1 MAAGGRNRG
10 RISKARGQEHSIF
23 NFNMGN
29 GYVGHSNLY
38 QGHAFA
44 NDNLP
49 RRGDWMWCRKERAFL
64 SKIHNPFSH
73 IRPENVCSGCLSTW
87 GSMHAI
93 TLCVHACISV
103 YDRTSLQSRTL
114 SLCLNHKKWI
124 ISYLKHLVRIT
135 ENHDMTTFI
144 TAVVNK
150 KICKAKCLCPPVFL
164 LQIYWLII

>member
-1 MAAGGRNRG
+1 
-10 RISKARGQEHSIF
+10 
-23 NFNMGN
+23 MGN

-73 IRPENVCSGCLSTW
+73 IRPENVCSGCICTW
-87 GSMHAI
+87 GSTHFI
-93 TLCVHACISV
+93 TLCVHARVPVYDCISPAEPFHYV
-103 YDRTSLQSRTL
+103 CFIRNESFLM
-114 SLCLNHKKWI
+114 
-124 ISYLKHLVRIT
+124 KHLVRMT

-144 TAVVNK
+144 TAVVK
-150 KICKAKCLCPPVFL
+150 KTGKVKWLCPPVFL
-164 LQIYWLII
+164 RSDLLANHIAICN